1 MYRPGQRV
9 STARYT
15 SSAVAPGRSRAWI
28 SLPNTGSDRP
38 YRSNQALLTKA
49 TPSAAVGIAQG
60 GGQVLGEAHDA
71 AQPELHGR
79 HRQRL
84 VRPEVERLDRHRLPE
99 ADGAPDRVDAD
110 LVHRQIA
117 DRLREVALRHDR
129 GATGRYQAPAD
140 GRGDGGR
147 ERPAGHR
154 DLHRVEAGDADA
166 LDLGQ
171 AGDEVPLGGSVVAD
185 GAQARPAATAWAL
198 VVPGEQ
204 SHMLTCG

>member
-1 MYRPGQRV
+1 MYRPGQRAL
-9 STARYT
+9 TARYT

-49 TPSAAVGIAQG
+49 TPSAAVGSRR
-60 GGQVLGEAHDA
+60 EAA
-71 AQPELHGR
+71 RSWGKRTMPLTALHGR

-99 ADGAPDRVDAD
+99 ADGAPNRVDAD

-147 ERPAGHR
+147 ERLAG
-154 DLHRVEAGDADA
+154 
-166 LDLGQ
+166 
-171 AGDEVPLGGSVVAD
+171 P
-185 GAQARPAATAWAL
+185 
-198 VVPGEQ
+198 
-204 SHMLTCG
+204 